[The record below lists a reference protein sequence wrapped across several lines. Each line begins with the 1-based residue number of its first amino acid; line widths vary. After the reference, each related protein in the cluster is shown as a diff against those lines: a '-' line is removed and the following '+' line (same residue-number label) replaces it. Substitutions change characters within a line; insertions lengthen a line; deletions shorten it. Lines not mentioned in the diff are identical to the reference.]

1 MIKVGIEAE
10 NKEIENSIRE
20 NAKKLF
26 SENQV
31 DVVIGYSQGT
41 VPLSS
46 TPIIIR
52 KEEDVN
58 KLTWNNLCYM
68 NLARYLAPLMPQLCD
83 SEGNSLRIGIV
94 AKGCVGRAINLLAV
108 EKQVNLDN
116 IKMIGFNCNGIV
128 NRSKIDIEIGEKE
141 ILDFSISGDDIIVK
155 GKDWEKKF
163 PYKQYINELCKVCQ
177 VKSPSTNDA
186 NCIGECKELES
197 IHDEFSDITDF
208 EAKSAGEKWDY
219 IKEILQ
225 VCTLCYSCRQA
236 CPACYCN
243 LCFVDQNMP
252 IWFGKTTEY
261 QDIFT
266 FHLIRA
272 THLAGRCV
280 ACGACSSVCP
290 VGIDL
295 NFITRKLEK
304 IVKERF
310 DYTSGLNAERVP
322 PMMDFK
328 MEDAEEF
335 MLEED

>member
-1 MIKVGIEAE
+1 MGIETE
-10 NKEIENSIRE
+10 NKEIEASMRE
-20 NAKKLF
+20 EAKKLL

-46 TPIIIR
+46 APIIIR
-52 KEEDVN
+52 KEENVD
-58 KLTWNNLCYM
+58 KLVWNNLCYI

-83 SEGNSLRIGIV
+83 SEGNPLKIGIV
-94 AKGCVGRAINLLAV
+94 AKGCVGRAINMLAV
-108 EKQVNLDN
+108 EKQINLEN
-116 IKMIGFNCNGIV
+116 IKMIGIKCNGNV
-128 NRSKIDIEIGEKE
+128 NRSTIDLEIGEKE
-141 ILDFSISGDDIIVK
+141 ILDVSVSGDDILVK

-163 PYKQYINELCKVCQ
+163 PYDQYINELCKVCQ
-177 VKSPSTNDA
+177 VKSPSATGET
-186 NCIGECKELES
+186 CVGECQEIES
-197 IHDEFSDITDF
+197 IHDEFADIDDF
-208 EAKSAGEKWDY
+208 EAKSTEEKWEY
-219 IKEILQ
+219 IKNSLE

-236 CPACYCN
+236 CPVCYCN
-243 LCFVDQNMP
+243 LCFVDQNLP
-252 IWFGKTTEY
+252 VWFGKTTNY
-261 QDIFT
+261 TDIFT

-272 THLAGRCV
+272 THIAGRCV

-295 NFITRKLEK
+295 NVITRKLEK

-310 DYTSGLNAERVP
+310 DYTSGLNAETLP

-328 MEDAEEF
+328 MEDEEEF

>member
-1 MIKVGIEAE
+1 MGIETE
-10 NKEIENSIRE
+10 NKEIEDSIRE
-20 NAKKLF
+20 MAKKLL

-31 DVVIGYSQGT
+31 DVIIGYSQGT

-52 KEEDVN
+52 KEEHVD
-58 KLTWNNLCYM
+58 KLIWNNLCYI

-83 SEGNSLRIGIV
+83 AEGNPLKIGIV
-94 AKGCVGRAINLLAV
+94 AKGCVGRAVNMLAV
-108 EKQVNLDN
+108 EKQINLEN
-116 IKMIGFNCNGIV
+116 IKMIGINCNGNV
-128 NRSKIDIEIGEKE
+128 NRSKIDLEIGEKE
-141 ILDFSISGDDIIVK
+141 ILDVSVSGDDIIVK

-163 PYKQYINELCKVCQ
+163 PYDQYINELCKFCQ
-177 VKSPSTNDA
+177 VKSPSATGET
-186 NCIGECKELES
+186 CVGECQEIES
-197 IHDEFSDITDF
+197 IHDEFADIDDF
-208 EAKSAGEKWDY
+208 ESKSTEEKWED
-219 IKEILQ
+219 IKNSLE

-236 CPACYCN
+236 CPVCYCN
-243 LCFVDQNMP
+243 LCFVDQNLP
-252 IWFGKTTEY
+252 IWFGKTTNY
-261 QDIFT
+261 TDIFT

-272 THLAGRCV
+272 THITGRCV

-295 NFITRKLEK
+295 NIITRKLEK

-310 DYTSGLNAERVP
+310 DYTSGLNAETLP

-328 MEDAEEF
+328 MEDEEEF

>member
-1 MIKVGIEAE
+1 MGIEE
-10 NKEIENSIRE
+10 DNKEIISSIRE
-20 NAKKLF
+20 NAKKLL

-31 DVVIGYSQGT
+31 DVVIGYSEGT

-52 KEEDVN
+52 KAEDVE

-83 SEGNSLRIGIV
+83 SEGNSLKIGIV
-94 AKGCVGRAINLLAV
+94 AKGCVGRAVNLLAV

-128 NRSKIDIEIGEKE
+128 NRSKIALEIGEKE
-141 ILDFSISGDDIIVK
+141 ILEVITSGDEIIVK
-155 GKDWEKKF
+155 GRDWEKKF
-163 PYKQYINELCKVCQ
+163 PYDQYINELCKVCQ
-177 VKSPSTNDA
+177 VKSPSSTEA
-186 NCIGECKELES
+186 NCVGECQELET
-197 IHDEFSDITDF
+197 INDEFADIAEF

-236 CPACYCN
+236 CPVCYCN
-243 LCFVDQNMP
+243 LCFVDQNKP

-266 FHLIRA
+266 FHLVRSQ
-272 THLAGRCV
+272 HLAGRCV

-304 IVKERF
+304 IVKERYN
-310 DYTSGLNAERVP
+310 YTSGLNAEKVP

-328 MEDAEEF
+328 MEDAQEF

>member
-1 MIKVGIEAE
+1 MGIETE
-10 NKEIENSIRE
+10 NKEIEASMRE
-20 NAKKLF
+20 EAKKLL

-46 TPIIIR
+46 APIIIR
-52 KEEDVN
+52 KEENVD
-58 KLTWNNLCYM
+58 KLVWNNLCYI

-83 SEGNSLRIGIV
+83 SEGNPLKIGII
-94 AKGCVGRAINLLAV
+94 AKGCVGRAINMLAV
-108 EKQVNLDN
+108 EKQINLEN
-116 IKMIGFNCNGIV
+116 IKMIGIKCNGNV
-128 NRSKIDIEIGEKE
+128 NRSTIDLEIGEKE
-141 ILDFSISGDDIIVK
+141 ILDVSVSGDDILVK

-163 PYKQYINELCKVCQ
+163 PYDQYINELCKVCQ
-177 VKSPSTNDA
+177 VKSPSATGET
-186 NCIGECKELES
+186 CVGECQEIES
-197 IHDEFSDITDF
+197 IHDEFADIDDY
-208 EAKSAGEKWDY
+208 EAKSTEEKWDY
-219 IKEILQ
+219 IKNSLE

-236 CPACYCN
+236 CPVCYCN
-243 LCFVDQNMP
+243 LCFVDQNLP
-252 IWFGKTTEY
+252 VWFGKTTNY
-261 QDIFT
+261 TDIFT

-272 THLAGRCV
+272 THIAGRCV

-295 NFITRKLEK
+295 NIITRKLEK

-310 DYTSGLNAERVP
+310 DYTSGLNAETLP

-328 MEDAEEF
+328 MEDEEEF